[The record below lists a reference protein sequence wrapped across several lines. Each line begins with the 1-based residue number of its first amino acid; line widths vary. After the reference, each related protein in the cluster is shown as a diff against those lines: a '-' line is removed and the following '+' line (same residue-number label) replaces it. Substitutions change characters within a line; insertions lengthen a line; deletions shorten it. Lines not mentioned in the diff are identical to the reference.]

1 MKNRLLLLCVAVVA
15 IAQNIAA
22 GDEKNGGKST
32 VSVRIPRLH
41 DAKQT
46 VTPDTYVPEFG
57 YYFTPKASE
66 ENTILGPC
74 APCVC
79 MQICNKK
86 NDECL
91 YVHQSH
97 LNDPQ
102 EPLKKVQKH
111 FTAPKEGER
120 LELEATLFTNA
131 DPEAMKNFTFGEGD
145 HKKRI
150 ENLVK
155 KLGEGTDTKAT
166 IFYDEVSLTQDN
178 KHGVR
183 SRTVMF
189 KNKKAHRVNLH
200 KQEGVKDLDAGKD
213 GRTELYLDLKLREK
227 FGEKVYL
234 SKPDSIWRTRENPLF
249 QITHPN
255 MTQINQLP
263 PSIEHPIERHF
274 NYHMIKKPSMVSAIT
289 TAEKLVKHITL

>member
-1 MKNRLLLLCVAVVA
+1 MKNRLLLLCVAVFA
-15 IAQNIAA
+15 IAQNII
-22 GDEKNGGKST
+22 GDEKGSEKNK
-32 VSVRIPRLH
+32 VDVRISRLH
-41 DAKQT
+41 PAKQE
-46 VTPDTYVPEFG
+46 VVPDTYVPEFG

-66 ENTILGPC
+66 EKTILGPC

-111 FTAPKEGER
+111 FTAPKEGEKF
-120 LELEATLFTNA
+120 ELVATLFTNA
-131 DPEAMKNFTFGEGD
+131 DPEAMQRFTFSEGD

-150 ENLVK
+150 ENLVN
-155 KLGEGTDTKAT
+155 KLEESTNTKTT
-166 IFYDEVSLTQDN
+166 IFYDEVPLTQDS
-178 KHGVR
+178 KHGLR
-183 SRTVMF
+183 SRTVLF
-189 KNKKAHRVNLH
+189 KNKKAHRINLQQ
-200 KQEGVKDLDAGKD
+200 QEGLKDLDAGKD

-234 SKPDSIWRTRENPLF
+234 SKSDSIWRTRENPLF
-249 QITHPN
+249 QITEPN
-255 MTQINQLP
+255 MTKINLLP
-263 PSIEHPIERHF
+263 PSTEHPIERHF

-289 TAEKLVKHITL
+289 TAEQLVKHITL